1 MSKKETKKPSVLMI
15 AILAATAALSSLAAS
30 AVVRTLFRTQGEN
43 RSVDDV
49 LAKAADETNRRLPM
63 MLDQFT
69 RLDSTAA
76 LPQGKLMYKYTIVNL
91 NPLPDR
97 NTLIDKMRP
106 NMINTYKTSQDMAGL
121 RKLRVTLV
129 YKYAD
134 EKGNELAQFEVG
146 PQDIQ

>member
-1 MSKKETKKPSVLMI
+1 
-15 AILAATAALSSLAAS
+15 
-30 AVVRTLFRTQGEN
+30 
-43 RSVDDV
+43 
-49 LAKAADETNRRLPM
+49 
-63 MLDQFT
+63 
-69 RLDSTAA
+69 
-76 LPQGKLMYKYTIVNL
+76 
-91 NPLPDR
+91 
-97 NTLIDKMRP
+97 MRP

>member
-1 MSKKETKKPSVLMI
+1 
-15 AILAATAALSSLAAS
+15 
-30 AVVRTLFRTQGEN
+30 
-43 RSVDDV
+43 
-49 LAKAADETNRRLPM
+49 

-106 NMINTYKTSQDMAGL
+106 NMINAYKTSQDMAGL

-146 PQDIQ
+146 PQDIQLSP

>member
-30 AVVRTLFRTQGEN
+30 AVVRALFRTQGEN

-91 NPLPDR
+91 NPLP
-97 NTLIDKMRP
+97 
-106 NMINTYKTSQDMAGL
+106 
-121 RKLRVTLV
+121 
-129 YKYAD
+129 
-134 EKGNELAQFEVG
+134 
-146 PQDIQ
+146 

>member
-1 MSKKETKKPSVLMI
+1 
-15 AILAATAALSSLAAS
+15 
-30 AVVRTLFRTQGEN
+30 
-43 RSVDDV
+43 V

-106 NMINTYKTSQDMAGL
+106 NMINAYKTSQDMAGL

>member
-1 MSKKETKKPSVLMI
+1 VSKKETKKPSVLMI

-30 AVVRTLFRTQGEN
+30 AVVRALFRTQGEN

-69 RLDSTAA
+69 RLDSTVA

-106 NMINTYKTSQDMAGL
+106 NMINAYKTSQDMAGL

-134 EKGNELAQFEVG
+134 EKGNELAQFEIG